1 MAISAATVRGSA
13 RLAFDSVAAVTA
25 TVERMHETIARAP
38 LPWARQPDAPS
49 RAHGRIAA
57 GVYASIRG
65 VNGAVAGAVDRS
77 LALLPATDPDD
88 GQGVAEIH
96 SRAALNGVLG
106 DHLEASANP
115 LAIPMSLRT
124 PDRALTLSRSALS
137 QQLPD
142 ARSRVVVLVHG
153 LCLSELNWWRRGHAS
168 LGDSLQA
175 SLDWTPLYL
184 RYNTGRHISSNGREL
199 ARLLGRL
206 QRSWPVPIESLTL
219 VGHSMGG
226 LVIRSACW
234 YAARSRNRWLG
245 NLHNVVCLGT
255 PHHGS
260 MIAKAVHMAD
270 ACMQAVPY
278 VEPLAPGHRLSAGM
292 QDLRHGDLLDEDWQ
306 EKPAGIVPRDT
317 RRAVPLLSGVNYYF
331 VAATVGRHAS
341 DPLGHALGDLL
352 VRLDSAAGA
361 HDDDLH
367 HLHVEPDN
375 CRVYHEKHHFDLL
388 DDPCIHRQLVAWL
401 GGA

>member
-1 MAISAATVRGSA
+1 MLDHATGLVVGETARVGNNVSILQSVTLGGTGKEDGDRHPKICDGVLISAGAKILGNIRVG
-13 RLAFDSVAAVTA
+13 
-25 TVERMHETIARAP
+25 RAP
-38 LPWARQPDAPS
+38 RSGLPAASCRLEPVPPHTTVAGVNAAGQGRRQPYEALRDWPFGPLPSSVCRRLDMEPDAP
-49 RAHGRIAA
+49 RAPRCIAA
-57 GVYASIRG
+57 GVYASIR
-65 VNGAVAGAVDRS
+65 
-77 LALLPATDPDD
+77 
-88 GQGVAEIH
+88 AEIH

-175 SLDWTPLYL
+175 SLNWTPLYL

-255 PHHGS
+255 PHHG
-260 MIAKAVHMAD
+260 
-270 ACMQAVPY
+270 
-278 VEPLAPGHRLSAGM
+278 
-292 QDLRHGDLLDEDWQ
+292 
-306 EKPAGIVPRDT
+306 
-317 RRAVPLLSGVNYYF
+317 
-331 VAATVGRHAS
+331 
-341 DPLGHALGDLL
+341 
-352 VRLDSAAGA
+352 
-361 HDDDLH
+361 
-367 HLHVEPDN
+367 
-375 CRVYHEKHHFDLL
+375 
-388 DDPCIHRQLVAWL
+388 
-401 GGA
+401 